1 MKDEIKYKNVV
12 DPQIAESELVALLE
26 EMSIDTD
33 VDLMTEDDAKEF
45 KDIVRTLTIPM
56 IKGKAYVDGSSYI
69 LNLKK
74 PLDKDGVEKTISISE
89 PSGLAWELIDRAKKG
104 EDIKK
109 LLRFA
114 EGFTGVPY
122 AQIRSMPNSDLK
134 ILRVFAQLF
143 LA

>member
-1 MKDEIKYKNVV
+1 MTKAKVTMPIE
-12 DPQIAESELVALLE
+12 IAEAELIQLLDSMDIE
-26 EMSIDTD
+26 TD
-33 VDLMTEDDAKEF
+33 VSSMLEDDAKSF
-45 KDIVRTLTIPM
+45 KEILRTLAKPIAN
-56 IKGKAYVDGSSYI
+56 GKAVIDGDSYV
-69 LNLKK
+69 LTLKK
-74 PLDKDGVEKTISISE
+74 PLDKDGTEKTISISE

-109 LLRFA
+109 LMRFA

-122 AQIRSMPNSDLK
+122 AQIRTMPNSDLK

>member
-1 MKDEIKYKNVV
+1 MTKSNIKI
-12 DPQIAESELVALLE
+12 PLEAAEAELIALLDA
-26 EMSIDTD
+26 MDIDTD
-33 VDLMTEDDAKEF
+33 VDSMVEEDAKDF
-45 KDIVRTLTIPM
+45 TDMVRTLSKPITS
-56 IKGKAYVDGSSYI
+56 GKAIIDGESYV
-69 LNLKK
+69 LTLKK
-74 PLDKDGVEKTISISE
+74 PIGDEKTITINE

-104 EDIKK
+104 EEIKK

-122 AQIRSMPNSDLK
+122 AQIRNLPNSDLK